1 MVNEAAC
8 GLCAS
13 NGGTLRSVAWMNKK
27 LFGMLK
33 LRRVPSHMRFVEAD
47 LQNAG
52 CVEGDLGLGA
62 GADLILDCQALE

>member
-33 LRRVPSHMRFVEAD
+33 LRRVLSHMRFVEAD

-52 CVEGDLGLGA
+52 CIEGDLGLGA

>member
-1 MVNEAAC
+1 M
-8 GLCAS
+8 
-13 NGGTLRSVAWMNKK
+13 AWMNKK